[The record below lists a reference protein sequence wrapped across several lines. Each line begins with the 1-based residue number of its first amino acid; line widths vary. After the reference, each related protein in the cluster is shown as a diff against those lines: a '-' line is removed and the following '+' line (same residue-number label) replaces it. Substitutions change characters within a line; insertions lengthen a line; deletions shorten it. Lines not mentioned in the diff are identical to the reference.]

1 MHAKLW
7 KLTLLFSLLLLTACG
22 GDAAIS
28 LEGTTWQ
35 LVDLAGKPLVSN
47 HQPTMSFDEGRVSGN
62 ASCNTYGG
70 KYKLNA
76 DKIKF
81 GMMMSTL
88 MACADNAA
96 MEQEQQYLALLRN
109 AETWE
114 LRDGQLYLFS
124 AEGETMVFERIA
136 AK

>member
-1 MHAKLW
+1 MNTKVW
-7 KLTLLFSLLLLTACG
+7 KPTLFLTLLFLTACVG
-22 GDAAIS
+22 NTIS

-35 LVDLAGKPLVSN
+35 LVDLAGKPLVPN
-47 HQPTMSFDEGRVSGN
+47 HQPTISFDEGRVSGN

-70 KYKLNA
+70 DYKLNGER
-76 DKIKF
+76 IEF

-96 MEQEQQYLALLRN
+96 MEQEQQYLALLGN

-114 LRDGQLYLFS
+114 LRNGQLYLFS

-136 AK
+136 AE